1 MTEQT
6 LARRVDAAQSILST
20 PTAEQARVLERALAE
35 CSAATARAMANL
47 DPASGASVLEV
58 AGGLAIFAGPGS
70 PVTQGLGM
78 GLRGPV
84 GEADLD
90 AMERHLRPD
99 GTGSTQ
105 LEVCPFVDP
114 TLTALLAKRG
124 YRVNEWQLVWTC
136 PIPDAPPSPAAP
148 PDERL
153 VVRRTR
159 PGEEDLFFRC
169 VLSGFLETEDAPEA
183 ALALMRPAGHAEGM
197 ELYLALLGDEPIGG
211 ASLARAGTVAF
222 VNGCGVRPAFRRRGA
237 QGALLRARFARARE
251 LGCTVGYSATLPG
264 TSSRRNMERYGFHV
278 AYPKIVMLRDELP

>member
-1 MTEQT
+1 MSEQRN
-6 LARRVDAAQSILST
+6 LARQVDAAQSILAT
-20 PTAEQARVLERALAE
+20 AAAEQARVLERALAE
-35 CSAATARAMANL
+35 CSAGTARAMAKL

-84 GEADLD
+84 SEAELD

-99 GTGSTQ
+99 GSGPVQ

-114 TLTALLAKRG
+114 SLSALLAQRG
-124 YRVNEWQLVWTC
+124 YRVNEWQLVWAC
-136 PIPDAPPSPAAP
+136 PIPDVPAAPAAP

-169 VLSGFLETEDAPEA
+169 VLSGFLESDEVPEA
-183 ALALMRPAGHAEGM
+183 ALALMRPAGHAEGV

-222 VNGCGVRPAFRRRGA
+222 VNGCGVRPAYRRRGA
-237 QGALLRARFARARE
+237 QGALLRTRLARARE

-264 TSSRRNMERYGFHV
+264 TSSRRNMERYGFRV
-278 AYPKIVMLRDELP
+278 AYPKIVMLRDG